1 MARFVHCGDIH
12 LGFRQYR
19 NEERYIDFATAF
31 RYLTSYAQ
39 EENVDFV
46 LVTGDLFDKKTI
58 DAGTLIQ
65 AKEVLEPLK
74 SAGIPVVVIE
84 GNHDRKHMRDIRS
97 WLDFLNYDGYIILLT
112 PAHRDEEK
120 KLILREWKKDEKD
133 GSGNHVIIGDTII
146 FGLGYPGSSA
156 GALIKEYAELFENN
170 NELFR
175 DKNSI
180 LMLHGGLEGYL
191 DKMGGAIDYN
201 ELLPLQEHINY
212 VALGHIHLMYV
223 REDWLFNPGSL
234 ETWSVS
240 EVGKKRGFFD
250 VEMVDGHID
259 YWFIDGER
267 WRRPFHTST
276 VSFTDINSYEEALR
290 HLERELCRDYGK
302 IPGSVPRPPGE
313 NKETWSTEL
322 SGQGGPAATVIQEN
336 VREPAGE
343 RSQQKSSEPGMLTLD
358 AFSGG
363 AAEEEAEGGADA
375 DDEEDGAKDVVGSNT
390 ADEGETAF
398 EGGETGLKPVVHLT
412 LQGTIGFNPMDFQKT
427 DIERVVRRV
436 TDPLHVLI
444 KNSTYSHTVSPDI
457 KPGRERDALER
468 EVIIELI
475 GQTREYKPVARELS
489 ELVIELKRE
498 LLHNEDVEGL
508 VESLSRKHKEITQKT
523 R

>member
-31 RYLTSYAQ
+31 QHLTRYALEQ
-39 EENVDFV
+39 NVDFV

-74 SAGIPVVVIE
+74 NAGIPVVVIE
-84 GNHDRKHMRDIRS
+84 GNHDRKHMREIRS
-97 WLDFLNYDGYIILLT
+97 WLDFLDYDGYIILLT
-112 PAHRDEEK
+112 PNHRDEQK
-120 KLILREWKKDEKD
+120 KLILREWKKDEKES
-133 GSGNHVIIGDTII
+133 SGNHVVIGDTII

-156 GALIKEYAELFENN
+156 GALIKEYAEVFENSK
-170 NELFR
+170 ELFR
-175 DKNSI
+175 DRSSI

-201 ELLPLQEHINY
+201 ELLPLREHINY

-223 REDWLFNPGSL
+223 RENWVFNPGSL

-250 VEMVDGHID
+250 VEMPDGHID
-259 YWFIDGER
+259 HTFVDGER
-267 WRRPFHTST
+267 WRRPFYTST
-276 VSFTDINSYEEALR
+276 VSFTDINSYEEALK
-290 HLERELCRDYGK
+290 HLERKLCHDYGK
-302 IPGSVPRPPGE
+302 IPDSGPRLPGK
-313 NKETWSTEL
+313 NKEMGSTKF
-322 SGQGGPAATVIQEN
+322 SGQG
-336 VREPAGE
+336 EPT
-343 RSQQKSSEPGMLTLD
+343 GMLTLD
-358 AFSGG
+358 AFSDG
-363 AAEEEAEGGADA
+363 AEDEVDGKDGAD
-375 DDEEDGAKDVVGSNT
+375 EVKEVVGSNT
-390 ADEGETAF
+390 ADEDGMMF
-398 EGGETGLKPVVHLT
+398 KDSETGLKPVVHLT
-412 LQGTIGFNPMDFQKT
+412 LQGVIGFNPLDFQKA

-436 TDPLHVLI
+436 TAPLHVLI

-457 KPGRERDALER
+457 KPGRERDVLER
-468 EVIIELI
+468 ELIIELI
-475 GQTREYKPVARELS
+475 GQTREYKPVAKELS

-498 LLHNEDVEGL
+498 LLHNADVEGL
-508 VESLSRKHKEITQKT
+508 VESLARKHKEILQKT